1 MNRRRPPALR
11 LALVALV
18 PLVAAAA
25 GLAAAPAA
33 LAQPSASELSPT
45 LSQRAVV
52 VRRACR
58 TDQMQRELTLFG
70 SGVVR
75 LRDGVLGGEAA
86 GTFDL
91 SPQEFFDFLQ
101 RLRGEDLSEV
111 QHLSQGPQGDWISRC
126 VLTLELPGKAQQTFF
141 YGPYD
146 RLHLNLARVLR
157 IVDEIEAK
165 VPDIKISDRL
175 PEDFVPRLGDVLRR
189 QDGAL
194 FRVVGF
200 TSDGKGVRL
209 EGTATPLAL
218 YLTPEELVHQFVA
231 LVERDKPVR

>member
-1 MNRRRPPALR
+1 MMLLCELGSAGPGIR
-11 LALVALV
+11 
-18 PLVAAAA
+18 AAAA
-25 GLAAAPAA
+25 LAVLLGASSASAAS
-33 LAQPSASELSPT
+33 AQPSAGELAPT
-45 LSQRAVV
+45 LSQRAEV

-75 LRDGVLGGEAA
+75 LRDGVIGGEAA
-86 GTFDL
+86 GTFEL
-91 SPQEFFDFLQ
+91 TAQELFDFLQ

-111 QHLSQGPQGDWISRC
+111 QHLSQGPTGDWISRC
-126 VLTLELPGKAQQTFF
+126 VLTLQLPGKAQQNYF

-146 RLHLNLARVLR
+146 RLPLNLSRVLR

-165 VPDIKISDRL
+165 VPDLKISDRL
-175 PEDFVPRLGDVLRR
+175 PADFVARIGDVLRR

-194 FRVVGF
+194 FRVAGF

-209 EGTATPLAL
+209 EGMAIPLAL
-218 YLTPEELVHQFVA
+218 YLTPEELLHQFVA
-231 LVERDKPVR
+231 LVERDKPMR